1 MESGKQNF
9 ARRLTELRKERKLS
23 QNALALSLGYS
34 RGQIGNYELGSREPD
49 FSTLIK
55 IAEFFNVSV
64 DFLIGNTDARS
75 AVESAVKSAQIKP
88 SLEKLVSLA
97 ENLSDESID
106 YLTRDAKLLEIKEKQ
121 DMNRRE
127 NSSTL
132 TGSC

>member
-1 MESGKQNF
+1 MESGKNNF
-9 ARRLTELRKERKLS
+9 ACRLTALRKERKLS
-23 QNALALSLGYS
+23 QKALALSLGYS

-55 IAEFFNVSV
+55 IADFFNVSV
-64 DFLIGNTDARS
+64 DYMIGITDIRCAGG
-75 AVESAVKSAQIKP
+75 SAQTKP
-88 SLEKLVSLA
+88 SIEKLVNLA

-121 DMNRRE
+121 DISSAA

-132 TGSC
+132 TESC